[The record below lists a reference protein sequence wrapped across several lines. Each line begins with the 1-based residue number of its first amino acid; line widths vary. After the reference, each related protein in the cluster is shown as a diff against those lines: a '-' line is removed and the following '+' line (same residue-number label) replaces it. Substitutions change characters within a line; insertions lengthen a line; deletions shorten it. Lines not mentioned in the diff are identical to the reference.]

1 MTVRRFEQ
9 HQPDI
14 HGTAWVHPS
23 AEVIGDVSLGSD
35 SSVWPL
41 CVLRGDI
48 HFIRI
53 GARTNVQDGTIVH
66 VTHASRFTAS
76 GHGVVIGD
84 GVTIGHKVVLH
95 GCTIEDRCLIGMGAT
110 VMDGARIRSG
120 AMVGAGSL
128 VTPGK
133 ELEGG
138 HLWLGAP
145 VRKVRPLTAEERDYL
160 DYSAE
165 HYVRLMRRHRASE
178 DGA

>member
-1 MTVRRFEQ
+1 MTVRRFEE
-9 HQPDI
+9 HQPTID
-14 HGTAWVHPS
+14 GSAWIHPS
-23 AEVIGDVSLGSD
+23 AEVIGEVIIGPE
-35 SSVWPL
+35 SSVWPMS
-41 CVLRGDI
+41 VLRGDI

-53 GARTNVQDGTIVH
+53 GARTNIQDATIVH
-66 VTHASRFTAS
+66 VTHDSRFAPG

-84 GVTIGHKVVLH
+84 GVTIGHRVVLH
-95 GCTIEDRCLIGMGAT
+95 GCTVEDRCLIGMGAT

-145 VRKVRPLTAEERDYL
+145 ARKVRPLTVEEREYL

-165 HYVRLMRRHRASE
+165 HYVRLMRRHRA
-178 DGA
+178 